1 MTNTLISATP
11 QVVNGDHQLP
21 AMEERH
27 TFPSSGVTVVVRKV
41 SSQRTTDHRNSMRL
55 KNQPPPVPV
64 VTVNI
69 AGEDVTT
76 PNPADPDYIARL
88 AAYESA
94 FDTKEFEWF
103 ISKTL
108 SVDAEM
114 VKKYREKALEEDGT
128 DYSEHPDWYIFLWHI
143 CALNMDDFNEF
154 YRIATSISRP
164 TPAAIAD
171 AKARF

>member
-1 MTNTLISATP
+1 
-11 QVVNGDHQLP
+11 
-21 AMEERH
+21 MEERH

-41 SSQRTTDHRNSMRL
+41 SSQRTTDHRNSMRMRAEV
-55 KNQPPPVPV
+55 KSEEEGGIPRPPLQ
-64 VTVNI
+64 TVDI
-69 AGEDVTT
+69 AGEMVTEA
-76 PNPADPDYIARL
+76 NPADPDYIARL
-88 AAYESA
+88 AAYESK
-94 FDTKEFEWF
+94 FDTREFEWF

-108 SVDAEM
+108 SVDSEM
-114 VKKYREKALEEDGT
+114 VRAYREKALVEDET

-154 YRIATSISRP
+154 YRIATSISRA